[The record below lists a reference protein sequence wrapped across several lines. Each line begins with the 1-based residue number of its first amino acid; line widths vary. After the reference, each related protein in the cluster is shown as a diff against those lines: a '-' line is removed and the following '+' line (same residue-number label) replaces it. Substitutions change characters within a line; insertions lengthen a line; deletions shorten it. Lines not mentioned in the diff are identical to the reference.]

1 MATKFRTLAL
11 AVFCFALFSF
21 VEKEPAN
28 TTFKCLIQITNYS
41 GEGAYVVVS
50 LINPDGKY
58 EKTLLVQ
65 GDDEEW
71 YPDLTGWWDDQK
83 SKDEDVDAI
92 AGATVGAGGRGMGAF
107 AIASDKLD
115 KGYKLRFETAVEDQ
129 KYYQDDLEIPLTT
142 ANLQGKFEGKG
153 YIRYVRLMASN

>member
-1 MATKFRTLAL
+1 MRLKTILL
-11 AVFCFALFSF
+11 GLFCFTLFSF
-21 VEKEPAN
+21 VEKDVTE
-28 TTFKCLIQITNYS
+28 TTFKCLIQLTNYS

-50 LINPDGKY
+50 LINPEGKY

-71 YPDLTGWWDDQK
+71 YPDLTGWWDQQK
-83 SKDEDVDAI
+83 VKNENIDGI
-92 AGATVGAGGRGMGAF
+92 AGATVGAGGRGVGIF
-107 AIASDKLD
+107 KIEKNKVG

-129 KYYQDDLEIPLTT
+129 KYHQDDLLISLDQ
-142 ANLQGKFEGKG
+142 ASLNGKFPGNG